1 MDQDKGNNETTK
13 PARQHF
19 PSATQFA
26 TWMLLFPPWFIKIKY
41 PTNAPNKLMKN
52 GKNDINNNWRLSF
65 VLFGDLVAL
74 RQRIIENPP
83 LNKIS
88 GPNIN
93 PAVLNKN
100 SIASS
105 IVCKLL

>member
-19 PSATQFA
+19 PSANQLS
-26 TWMLLFPPWFIKIKY
+26 TWIPLFPAWFIKITK

-52 GKNDINNNWRLSF
+52 GKNDINNNWRLGF
-65 VLFGDLVAL
+65 VLFGDLDDL
-74 RQRIIENPP
+74 KHKKRENPP
-83 LNKIS
+83 LSKIS

-93 PAVLNKN
+93 PVVLNKN
-100 SIASS
+100 STASS
-105 IVCKLL
+105 MVLKLS